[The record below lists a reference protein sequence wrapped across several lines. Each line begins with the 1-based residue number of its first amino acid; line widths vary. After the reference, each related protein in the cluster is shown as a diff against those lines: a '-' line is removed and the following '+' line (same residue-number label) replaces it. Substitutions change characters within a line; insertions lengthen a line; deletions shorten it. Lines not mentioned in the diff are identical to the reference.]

1 MNKQILPFGFL
12 LFVCASIA
20 AQDTLKTRAS
30 LAPLPFARIE
40 VQYISDLLS
49 GELLLGKEATKKNI
63 LNSIEKYDIIHIAA
77 HTEINEL
84 NPLSSKFHLYNNPNL
99 DEEDESLFLSRIY
112 SLQLNAKMAVL
123 SSCNTGT
130 GKLQKGEGIISF
142 ARAFKFAGCPSV
154 IMSLWAIDD
163 ISTATIMKD
172 FYSELKENKPKDVA
186 LREAKLAYLKK
197 SNSKTAA
204 PVFWAGTVPI
214 GNLDK
219 LEFGSPLNGVLK
231 LVYSFIFLLLLTSM
245 MFYFIKRKKKI
256 I

>member
-1 MNKQILPFGFL
+1 MNKQILSFGFL
-12 LFVCASIA
+12 FLACSYLI
-20 AQDTLKTRAS
+20 AQDTLKTRAA

-49 GELLLGKEATKKNI
+49 GELLLGKDANKKNI

-142 ARAFKFAGCPSV
+142 ARAFKFAGCTSV
-154 IMSLWAIDD
+154 IMSLWDIDD
-163 ISTATIMKD
+163 ISTASIMKD
-172 FYSELKENKPKDVA
+172 FYTELKKNKPKDVA
-186 LREAKLAYLKK
+186 LREAKLAYLEK

-214 GNLDK
+214 GNLDE
-219 LEFGSPLNGVLK
+219 LEFSSPINSMLK
-231 LVYSFIFLLLLTSM
+231 LMYIFIFLLLLTSV
-245 MFYFIKRKKKI
+245 MFYFLKRKKRI

>member
-1 MNKQILPFGFL
+1 MIKKIIYIAFFFSVL
-12 LFVCASIA
+12 LS
-20 AQDTLKTRAS
+20 AQDSLNQRAS
-30 LAPLPFARIE
+30 LSPLPFAAIE
-40 VQYISDLLS
+40 VKYVS
-49 GELLLGKEATKKNI
+49 ELLQGEVLIGEKASKANV
-63 LNSIEKYDIIHIAA
+63 LDLIEKFDIIHIAA

-84 NPLSSKFHLYNNPNL
+84 NPLSSRFHLYNNPNL

-112 SLQLNAKMAVL
+112 TMQLNAKMAVL

-154 IMSLWAIDD
+154 IMSLWEIDD
-163 ISTATIMKD
+163 ISTASIMKD
-172 FYSELKENKPKDVA
+172 FYTELKEHKPKDVA
-186 LREAKLAYLKK
+186 LREAKLLYLKN

-219 LEFGSPLNGVLK
+219 LEFSTPLNSMLK
-231 LVYSFIFLLLLTSM
+231 VIYLFVSLLLLTSV
-245 MFYFIKRKKKI
+245 MFYFFKRKKGTT
-256 I
+256 